1 MSMRPAAAVGVV
13 VMVTAL
19 GLTGCATKIRNIPN
33 QPLNRQPPTV
43 AERDQRECERAITG
57 TLKGKGVWF
66 PAEVEF
72 ASCMIARDYQVYMQ
86 VLDASVEVRK
96 ASLRAK
102 MPQSRIVKD
111 LVTCERTVSRNV
123 TWTEKIVRPMV
134 TVAGI
139 FFWPASLGG
148 MAASA
153 TVAVNRQRDYTDC
166 MKPLGYAVTPWVP
179 APNGHIKNGTADT
192 ASP

>member
-1 MSMRPAAAVGVV
+1 MSMRPAAALGVV

-57 TLKGKGVWF
+57 TLKGVWF

-96 ASLRAK
+96 ASLRTK
-102 MPQSRIVKD
+102 MLAARIVKD
-111 LVTCERTVSRNV
+111 LVACERTVSKNV
-123 TWTEKIVRPMV
+123 TWTEKIVRPV
-134 TVAGI
+134 ITVAGI
-139 FFWPASLGG
+139 FFWPASVGS

-179 APNGHIKNGTADT
+179 APNGHPTRNGTADLS
-192 ASP
+192 SP